1 MGPAGVGVW
10 GACFVLSDSETT
22 STTYEEAHIAI
33 FTEFQP
39 FQRMKNIGH
48 ANEYK
53 PVVQFRVEF
62 CVIPGEHIMEEQFP
76 RHVVDIDCEPFPQD
90 DEQLE

>member
-1 MGPAGVGVW
+1 
-10 GACFVLSDSETT
+10 
-22 STTYEEAHIAI
+22 
-33 FTEFQP
+33 
-39 FQRMKNIGH
+39 MKNIGH

-62 CVIPGEHIMEEQFP
+62 CVVPGEHIMEEQFP